1 MNPSGRRRK
10 ITPSEWW
17 VRRIETLRGQSQEA
31 SQLFQKTK
39 KAYSCKSWAIL
50 KLAILAYYADI
61 YTAIIKAHFDKAYY
75 IDLFA
80 GPGLD
85 RISDL
90 NNLIVFGSPLIADRV
105 PRKKFD
111 ELILFEKK
119 EKYAEALRRL
129 LLNATVKNKDVNSPE
144 FKAMT
149 KARLEAGSVHFLAFV
164 DPEGL
169 EIEWETLQHLFNLTG
184 DLIINYQSTGVSRS
198 ALKENK
204 TSAEIETLQRFFGT
218 DEWKACENEDALF
231 ELYLEKIREHREV
244 TIPIKVKSPYRF
256 YYYMIVAVRKTRGSQ
271 HWVSAIEETKEK
283 IEAIKPEDLEN
294 IIRRLS
300 GGQEKLAIET

>member
-1 MNPSGRRRK
+1 M
-10 ITPSEWW
+10 
-17 VRRIETLRGQSQEA
+17 
-31 SQLFQKTK
+31 
-39 KAYSCKSWAIL
+39 
-50 KLAILAYYADI
+50 
-61 YTAIIKAHFDKAYY
+61 
-75 IDLFA
+75 
-80 GPGLD
+80 
-85 RISDL
+85 
-90 NNLIVFGSPLIADRV
+90 FGSPLIADRV

-119 EKYAEALRRL
+119 EKYAERLRQL
-129 LLNATVKNKDVNSPE
+129 LPNAKVRNEDVNSPG
-144 FKAMT
+144 FKAMA

-169 EIEWETLQHLFNLTG
+169 EIEWETLQHLFDFTG

-218 DEWKACENEDALF
+218 DEWKACGNEDALF
-231 ELYLEKIREHREV
+231 KLYLEKIRKHREV
-244 TIPIKVKSPYRF
+244 TIPIKVRSPYRF
-256 YYYMIVAVRKTRGSQ
+256 HYYMIVAVRKTRGSQ
-271 HWVSAIEETKEK
+271 RWVSVIEETKEK

-300 GGQEKLAIET
+300 GGQVKLAV